1 MLHRAQS
8 PSTMQEWL
16 DLQDR
21 FKKRNYFRMSNLLQE
36 IHSIRQGDC
45 TLTQY
50 FTDLKIL
57 WDELENLK
65 PTPSCTCAVV
75 CTCAMCTAVKQFKD
89 VEYVICFLKDL
100 NECYSNVRST
110 ILTMDPLPTINKA
123 YAMVSQQETLPPTPS
138 PDSTAFVVA
147 PGSSQGR
154 GQSAQ
159 SRGHG
164 RNGPKQQMLCTHCK
178 KTNYTVDNCYFK
190 YGFPPGYRT
199 KEQAN
204 AMNISTD
211 SAVSTQKSANSYSG
225 STSDNNMQI
234 SKEDFHQLMALLH
247 SSKKEAST
255 SGHHSIDQ
263 NQHVVSTISQ
273 SGNTLN
279 SAFLWILD
287 SGASDHVCPH
297 IKFFSSIHIVDP
309 ISIKFPDGSPV
320 TAC

>member
-1 MLHRAQS
+1 
-8 PSTMQEWL
+8 MQEWL

-21 FKKRNYFRMSNLLQE
+21 FKKSNYFRMSNLLQE

-75 CTCAMCTAVKQFKD
+75 CTCAMSTAVKQFKD
-89 VEYVICFLKDL
+89 VEYVICFLKGL

-159 SRGHG
+159 SRGRG
-164 RNGPKQQMLCTHCK
+164 RNGPKQQMLCTQS
-178 KTNYTVDNCYFK
+178 
-190 YGFPPGYRT
+190 YRG
-199 KEQAN
+199 QLLLQVWF
-204 AMNISTD
+204 STGL
-211 SAVSTQKSANSYSG
+211 SHK
-225 STSDNNMQI
+225 
-234 SKEDFHQLMALLH
+234 
-247 SSKKEAST
+247 
-255 SGHHSIDQ
+255 
-263 NQHVVSTISQ
+263 
-273 SGNTLN
+273 
-279 SAFLWILD
+279 
-287 SGASDHVCPH
+287 GASQCHEHQYRFCSFNTEVS
-297 IKFFSSIHIVDP
+297 KLLL
-309 ISIKFPDGSPV
+309 G
-320 TAC
+320 